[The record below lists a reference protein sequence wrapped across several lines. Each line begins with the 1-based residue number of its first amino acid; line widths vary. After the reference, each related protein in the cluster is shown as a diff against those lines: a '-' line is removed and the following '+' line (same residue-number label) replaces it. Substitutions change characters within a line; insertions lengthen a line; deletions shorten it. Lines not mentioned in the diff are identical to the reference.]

1 MKQDPE
7 NSGKPNPQ
15 AAIERVSTFVA
26 FATRRL
32 HGIESRT
39 QADQVA
45 SEVLRLNDAVR
56 RGAHGRID
64 FRQHPQDFASV
75 LMANADA
82 TNAEATDLGTT
93 HAGAAVAGAADAG
106 ATERD
111 VTDGRAVNVPPTL
124 GQAGSRI
131 RTEKDSD
138 LLERPILEIA
148 AMLRAGRLSSEQLTT
163 LSVARAKASQPV
175 INAFIAI
182 REEKALQT
190 ARARDRELARGL
202 DRGPL
207 HGIVLA
213 HKDCFERAGEP
224 MTVGSIVTGQTPGL
238 RDASLLRSL
247 EEAGAV
253 DIGPLNMN
261 EMVAGPTGRNPL
273 FGDCCNSWD
282 ADRISGGSS
291 SGSGAAVGAGVV
303 FGSIGSDTGG
313 SIRLPASMNGLFG
326 MKPTYGRV
334 SRAGCFPRAFSL
346 DCAGPLARSA
356 EDCAVLLQ
364 AIAGRD
370 ARDPSSLAV
379 PVPDYVAALARA
391 HVGSR
396 IGVLG
401 GLTDFHPEITQAF
414 SAFVEVLARTFG
426 QVMPVESGLF
436 ETCYAMADVMSK
448 VEAATLHGDWMR
460 ERGNQYSQGVF
471 SRTEPGLHVPAARY
485 LESLQVR
492 AGITQEFIDTCFAEA
507 DVLVC
512 PTMPI
517 PVPTRDEA
525 DVERP
530 GQVFGVVAAITPLTR
545 PFNYLGLPV
554 LTMPIGCDT
563 NGMPIGAQLVG
574 RPFGEARLLAIAHH
588 ASATMGWDRL
598 ARRQEVS
605 ARKGGGNEFLG
616 VLPVGQR
623 PGNPGKGKVRAKNG
637 LWRAAGRHR
646 D

>member
-1 MKQDPE
+1 MKNDQG
-7 NSGKPNPQ
+7 NSGELNVQ
-15 AAIERVSTFVA
+15 GDRERVRDFVE

-39 QADQVA
+39 QPGQVA

-64 FRQHPQDFASV
+64 FRQHPQDFAAV
-75 LMANADA
+75 LISNADA
-82 TNAEATDLGTT
+82 TNTDATNAHAAHGETRTLAGT
-93 HAGAAVAGAADAG
+93 AQ
-106 ATERD
+106 
-111 VTDGRAVNVPPTL
+111 DG
-124 GQAGSRI
+124 
-131 RTEKDSD
+131 E
-138 LLERPILEIA
+138 LLEQSILQIA
-148 AMLRAGRLSSEQLTT
+148 AMLRTGQLTSEQLTR
-163 LSVARAKASQPV
+163 LSIARARALQPV

-182 REEKALQT
+182 HEEKALQT
-190 ARARDRELARGL
+190 ARARDLELAEGR

-207 HGIVLA
+207 HGIPLA
-213 HKDCFERAGEP
+213 QKDCFERTGES
-224 MTVGSIVTGQTPGL
+224 MTVGSVVTGQLPGI
-238 RDASLLRSL
+238 RDASILQSL
-247 EEAGAV
+247 EAAGAV
-253 DIGPLNMN
+253 DIGALNMN
-261 EMVAGPTGRNPL
+261 EMVAGPTGRNPH

-291 SGSGAAVGAGVV
+291 SGSGAAVGAGIV

-346 DCAGPLARSA
+346 DCAGPLTRSA
-356 EDCAVLLQ
+356 EDCAVLLR

-370 ARDPSSLAV
+370 ARDPSSLDV
-379 PVPDYVAALARA
+379 PVPDYVATLQQA
-391 HVGSR
+391 HAGSR
-396 IGVLG
+396 IAVLG
-401 GLTDFHPEITQAF
+401 GMGELHPEVARAL
-414 SAFVEVLARTFG
+414 SAFVDLLAQSFG
-426 QVMPVESGLF
+426 RVTQVESGLF

-460 ERGNQYSQGVF
+460 ERGSQYSQGVF

-492 AGITQEFIDTCFAEA
+492 AGITQEFIDTCFDEV

-517 PVPTRDEA
+517 PVPTREEA

-554 LTMPIGCDT
+554 LTMPIGVDA

-574 RPFGEARLLAIAHH
+574 RPFAEARLLAIAHH
-588 ASATMGWDRL
+588 ASAAMGWDRL
-598 ARRQEVS
+598 ARMREVS
-605 ARKGGGNEFLG
+605 ARKGGR
-616 VLPVGQR
+616 Q
-623 PGNPGKGKVRAKNG
+623 
-637 LWRAAGRHR
+637 
-646 D
+646 

>member
-1 MKQDPE
+1 MNNDQA
-7 NSGKPNPQ
+7 NSGELKAQ
-15 AAIERVSTFVA
+15 ADRARVSDFVE
-26 FATRRL
+26 FATQRL

-39 QADQVA
+39 QASQVA

-64 FRQHPQDFASV
+64 FRQHPQDFAAV

-82 TNAEATDLGTT
+82 TNTDSSDAESSNADTSSAHATHAASAHGQILAEAG
-93 HAGAAVAGAADAG
+93 
-106 ATERD
+106 
-111 VTDGRAVNVPPTL
+111 
-124 GQAGSRI
+124 
-131 RTEKDSD
+131 TEKDGE
-138 LLERPILEIA
+138 LLDQSILQIA
-148 AMLRAGRLSSEQLTT
+148 AMLRAGQLSSEQLTR
-163 LSVARAKASQPV
+163 LSIARAKALQPV

-182 REEKALQT
+182 HEEKALQT
-190 ARARDRELARGL
+190 ARARDRELAQGH

-213 HKDCFERAGEP
+213 HKDCFERAGES
-224 MTVGSIVTGQTPGL
+224 MTVGSIVMGQLPGI
-238 RDASLLRSL
+238 RDASVLQAL
-247 EEAGAV
+247 EAAGAV

-261 EMVAGPTGRNPL
+261 EMVAGPTGRNPH

-282 ADRISGGSS
+282 PERISGGSS
-291 SGSGAAVGAGVV
+291 SGSGAAVGTGIV

-346 DCAGPLARSA
+346 DCAGPLTRSA
-356 EDCAVLLQ
+356 EDCAVLLR

-370 ARDPSSLAV
+370 GRDPSSLDV
-379 PVPDYVAALARA
+379 PVPDYVAALGRA
-391 HVGSR
+391 HAGSR
-396 IGVLG
+396 IAVLG
-401 GLTDFHPEITQAF
+401 GMGEFHPDVAQAL
-414 SAFVEVLARTFG
+414 AVFVDLLAQSFGEVA
-426 QVMPVESGLF
+426 QVESGLF

-460 ERGNQYSQGVF
+460 ERGSLYSQGVI
-471 SRTEPGLHVPAARY
+471 SRTEPGLHIPAARY

-492 AGITQEFIDTCFAEA
+492 AGITQAFIDTCFADA

-517 PVPTRDEA
+517 PVPTREEA

-554 LTMPIGCDT
+554 LTMPIGVDS
-563 NGMPIGAQLVG
+563 NGMPVGAQLVG

-588 ASATMGWDRL
+588 ASAAMGWDRL
-598 ARRQEVS
+598 ARMQDVS
-605 ARKGGGNEFLG
+605 ARKGE
-616 VLPVGQR
+616 R
-623 PGNPGKGKVRAKNG
+623 P
-637 LWRAAGRHR
+637 
-646 D
+646 

>member
-1 MKQDPE
+1 MDKDPV
-7 NSGKPNPQ
+7 NSGERNPQ
-15 AAIERVSTFVA
+15 ADQERVSTFVE

-39 QADQVA
+39 QPGQVA

-56 RGAHGRID
+56 RGAHGRIE
-64 FRQHPQDFASV
+64 FRQHPQDIAAV
-75 LMANADA
+75 LIANADA
-82 TNAEATDLGTT
+82 TNA
-93 HAGAAVAGAADAG
+93 H
-106 ATERD
+106 ATEAHATEARGAPGD
-111 VTDGRAVNVPPTL
+111 TRPLSGSENDG
-124 GQAGSRI
+124 
-131 RTEKDSD
+131 E
-138 LLERPILEIA
+138 LLELSILEIA
-148 AMLRAGRLSSEQLTT
+148 AMLRSGRTSSERLTRLSIS
-163 LSVARAKASQPV
+163 RAKALQPV

-182 REEKALQT
+182 HEEKALQT
-190 ARARDRELARGL
+190 ARARDHELAQGH

-207 HGIVLA
+207 HGIALA

-224 MTVGSIVTGQTPGL
+224 MTVGSIVTGQLPGL
-238 RDASLLRSL
+238 RDASILQSL
-247 EEAGAV
+247 EAAGAV
-253 DIGPLNMN
+253 AIGALNMN
-261 EMVAGPTGRNPL
+261 EMVAGPTGRNPH

-282 ADRISGGSS
+282 PDRISGGSS
-291 SGSGAAVGAGVV
+291 SGSGAAVGAGIV

-346 DCAGPLARSA
+346 DCAGPLTRSA

-370 ARDPSSLAV
+370 ARDPSSLDM
-379 PVPDYVAALARA
+379 PVPDYVAALSQA

-396 IGVLG
+396 IAVLG
-401 GLTDFHPEITQAF
+401 GMGEFHPEIALAF
-414 SAFVEVLARTFG
+414 AAFVELLAQSFG
-426 QVMPVESGLF
+426 RVAQVESGLF

-460 ERGNQYSQGVF
+460 ERGDQYSQGVF

-492 AGITQEFIDTCFAEA
+492 AGITQEFIDTCFAQA

-517 PVPTRDEA
+517 PVPTREEA

-554 LTMPIGCDT
+554 LTMPIGVDA
-563 NGMPIGAQLVG
+563 NGMPMGAQLVG

-588 ASATMGWDRL
+588 ASAAMGWDRL
-598 ARRQEVS
+598 ARMRYVS
-605 ARKGGGNEFLG
+605 ASKAER
-616 VLPVGQR
+616 Q
-623 PGNPGKGKVRAKNG
+623 
-637 LWRAAGRHR
+637 
-646 D
+646 

>member
-1 MKQDPE
+1 MNNDQAD
-7 NSGKPNPQ
+7 SGEINVH
-15 AAIERVSTFVA
+15 ADHERVSEFVE

-39 QADQVA
+39 QASQVA

-64 FRQHPQDFASV
+64 FRQHPQDFAAV
-75 LMANADA
+75 LIANADSTNANA
-82 TNAEATDLGTT
+82 TNANAANAHTADGKTRLP
-93 HAGAAVAGAADAG
+93 AG
-106 ATERD
+106 
-111 VTDGRAVNVPPTL
+111 
-124 GQAGSRI
+124 
-131 RTEKDSD
+131 TEKDGE
-138 LLERPILEIA
+138 LLERSILEIA
-148 AMLRAGRLSSEQLTT
+148 AMLRAGQLSSEQLTR
-163 LSVARAKASQPV
+163 LSIARAKALQPV

-182 REEKALQT
+182 HEEKALQA
-190 ARARDRELARGL
+190 ARVLDRELAEGH

-207 HGIVLA
+207 HGIPLA
-213 HKDCFERAGEP
+213 HKDCFERTGES

-238 RDASLLRSL
+238 RDATILQSF
-247 EEAGAV
+247 EAAGAV

-261 EMVAGPTGRNPL
+261 EMVAGPTGRNPH

-282 ADRISGGSS
+282 PDRISGGSS
-291 SGSGAAVGAGVV
+291 SGSGAAVGAGIV

-346 DCAGPLARSA
+346 DCAGPLTRSA
-356 EDCAVLLQ
+356 EDCAVMLR

-370 ARDPSSLAV
+370 TRDPSSLDV
-379 PVPDYVAALARA
+379 SVPDYVAALQQA

-396 IGVLG
+396 IAVLG
-401 GLTDFHPEITQAF
+401 GMGELHPEIAQAF
-414 SAFVEVLARTFG
+414 GAFVDLLAQSFG
-426 QVMPVESGLF
+426 RVRQVESGLF

-460 ERGNQYSQGVF
+460 ERGSQYSQGVF
-471 SRTEPGLHVPAARY
+471 SRTEPGLHIPAARY

-492 AGITQEFIDTCFAEA
+492 AEITQEFIDTCFADV

-517 PVPTRDEA
+517 PVPTREEA

-554 LTMPIGCDT
+554 LTMPIGVDA

-588 ASATMGWDRL
+588 ASAAMGWNRL
-598 ARRQEVS
+598 ARMHELQ
-605 ARKGGGNEFLG
+605 ARN
-616 VLPVGQR
+616 
-623 PGNPGKGKVRAKNG
+623 
-637 LWRAAGRHR
+637 
-646 D
+646 

>member
-1 MKQDPE
+1 MNNDQAD
-7 NSGKPNPQ
+7 SGEINVH
-15 AAIERVSTFVA
+15 ADHERVSEFVE

-39 QADQVA
+39 QPGQVA

-64 FRQHPQDFASV
+64 FRQHPQDFAAV
-75 LMANADA
+75 LSSNADA
-82 TNAEATDLGTT
+82 TNAHAAHGETRTLAGT
-93 HAGAAVAGAADAG
+93 AQ
-106 ATERD
+106 
-111 VTDGRAVNVPPTL
+111 DG
-124 GQAGSRI
+124 
-131 RTEKDSD
+131 E
-138 LLERPILEIA
+138 LLEQSILQIA
-148 AMLRAGRLSSEQLTT
+148 AMLRTGQLTSEQLTR
-163 LSVARAKASQPV
+163 LSIARARALQPV

-182 REEKALQT
+182 HEEKALQT
-190 ARARDRELARGL
+190 ARARDLELAEGR

-207 HGIVLA
+207 HGIPLA
-213 HKDCFERAGEP
+213 QKDCFERTGES
-224 MTVGSIVTGQTPGL
+224 MTVGSVVTGQLPGI
-238 RDASLLRSL
+238 RDASILQSL
-247 EEAGAV
+247 EAAGAV
-253 DIGPLNMN
+253 DIGALNMN
-261 EMVAGPTGRNPL
+261 EMVAGPTGRNPH

-291 SGSGAAVGAGVV
+291 SGSGAAVGAGIVY
-303 FGSIGSDTGG
+303 GSIGSDTG
-313 SIRLPASMNGLFG
+313 
-326 MKPTYGRV
+326 GRV

-346 DCAGPLARSA
+346 DCAGPITRSA
-356 EDCAVLLQ
+356 EDCAVLLR

-370 ARDPSSLAV
+370 ARDPSSLDV
-379 PVPDYVAALARA
+379 PVPDYVATLQQA
-391 HVGSR
+391 HAGSR
-396 IGVLG
+396 IAVLG
-401 GLTDFHPEITQAF
+401 GMGELHPEVARAL
-414 SAFVEVLARTFG
+414 SAFVDLLAQSFG
-426 QVMPVESGLF
+426 RVTQVESGLF

-460 ERGNQYSQGVF
+460 ERGSQYSQGVF

-492 AGITQEFIDTCFAEA
+492 AEITQEFIDTCFAEV

-517 PVPTRDEA
+517 PVPTREEA

-554 LTMPIGCDT
+554 LTMPIGVDA

-588 ASATMGWDRL
+588 ASAAMGWNRL
-598 ARRQEVS
+598 ARMHELQ
-605 ARKGGGNEFLG
+605 ARN
-616 VLPVGQR
+616 
-623 PGNPGKGKVRAKNG
+623 
-637 LWRAAGRHR
+637 
-646 D
+646 